1 MDDCLTAIV
10 YVECVKRSWDLWVEC
25 KLSSLYPTAG
35 EKKVF
40 MGQSLFV
47 PQTVFCSAIVNCALM
62 LGEANIGTSAKTPT
76 EFVLIKNNDG

>member
-1 MDDCLTAIV
+1 
-10 YVECVKRSWDLWVEC
+10 
-25 KLSSLYPTAG
+25 
-35 EKKVF
+35 